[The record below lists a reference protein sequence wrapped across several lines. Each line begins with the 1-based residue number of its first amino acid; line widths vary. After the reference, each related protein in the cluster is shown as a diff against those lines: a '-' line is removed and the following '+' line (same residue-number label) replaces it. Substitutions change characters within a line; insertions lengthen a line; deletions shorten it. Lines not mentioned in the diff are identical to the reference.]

1 MSKKNTPGGWDT
13 VQTALDSVVREAVLL
28 QNMHTYTEAAQREDT
43 VRRLAG
49 LSAAVYRLW
58 RETNAALTHTFITSV
73 EREDVSLLL
82 YRIAALADELYQIA
96 LLWCGEPPV
105 SGQRWSGLLAG
116 AVRRLQEW
124 LVRGPEAEELRTDDA
139 VTALFTL
146 RRDADRLWGE
156 QLLLPT
162 PPSAATAA
170 LHRAVQNTARIADVA
185 LWLSLKNT

>member
-1 MSKKNTPGGWDT
+1 MPKKNLPSGWDA
-13 VQTALDSVVREAVLL
+13 VQTALDSVVRETVLL
-28 QNMHTYTEAAQREDT
+28 QNMGTYTEAAQREDT

-58 RETNAALTHTFITSV
+58 RETNAALTHTFITAV

-96 LLWCGEPPV
+96 LLWSGEPPV
-105 SGQRWSGLLAG
+105 EGPRFAAMLAR
-116 AVRRLQEW
+116 AVRTLQEW
-124 LVRGPEAEELRTDDA
+124 LTAWPEAEELRTDDA

-156 QLLLPT
+156 LLLSHPA
-162 PPSAATAA
+162 PAAAATA
-170 LHRAVQNTARIADVA
+170 LHRAIQDTARLADTA